1 MGRTTAAYHG
11 RGAMKTRVLI
21 VGDDRLASV
30 GLAALLSEQDS
41 VEVVGQVTGDVVYS
55 AATGSL
61 DPRVLLWETGI
72 DPLGSLETIADA
84 SDADVSI
91 VAMVSEDASP
101 QQMWNAGIQGLLP
114 RDSAPATIAAALV
127 AAGAG
132 LTIAVASTPG
142 EGAPFSAANEANH
155 TDPAQLLTTREREV
169 LTLVAEGLP
178 NKSIAAR
185 LEISE
190 HTVKF
195 HVNAILGKLG
205 AQSRTEAVVLATRSG
220 LLQL

>member
-1 MGRTTAAYHG
+1 MR
-11 RGAMKTRVLI
+11 TRVLI

-30 GLAALLSEQDS
+30 GLATLLSEQDS
-41 VEVVGQVTGDVVYS
+41 VEVVGQVTGDVAYS

-61 DPRVLLWETGI
+61 DPQVLLWEMGV

-84 SDADVSI
+84 SDADVPI
-91 VAMVSEDASP
+91 VALVSEDASP
-101 QQMWNAGIQGLLP
+101 QQMWNAGIRGLLP
-114 RDSAPATIAAALV
+114 RDSAPEAIAAALV

-132 LTIAVASTPG
+132 LTIAVGTTPRG
-142 EGAPFSAANEANH
+142 GGPFDAADEANH
-155 TDPAQLLTTREREV
+155 TNPARSLTAREREV
-169 LTLVAEGLP
+169 LGLMAEGLP